1 MMFNSQPILTQQ
13 VVNRPAAATSAI
25 AAGPRPKPPSKHDR
39 SDNTISVF
47 KTGDPYMDPWMKQ
60 KPHTPA
66 VSKEAT
72 LMTAATAKAPQ
83 EASQRQPDGPIQ
95 EMFQQQDNR
104 IQAIETAM
112 TQLQATQQQK
122 ATDTDAKLT
131 QLGQTLSQHMT
142 LSSQNFDQIY
152 TEQKSMTQS
161 IAQAMQRQDDRLAQ
175 SMDELKALFLQSR
188 GIKRPPAESTGDM
201 EDQE

>member
-1 MMFNSQPILTQQ
+1 
-13 VVNRPAAATSAI
+13 
-25 AAGPRPKPPSKHDR
+25 
-39 SDNTISVF
+39 
-47 KTGDPYMDPWMKQ
+47 
-60 KPHTPA
+60 
-66 VSKEAT
+66 
-72 LMTAATAKAPQ
+72 
-83 EASQRQPDGPIQ
+83 
-95 EMFQQQDNR
+95 MFQQQDNR

-175 SMDELKALFLQSR
+175 SMDALKALFLQSR